1 MGSSGLTK
9 DVVVRKDCLR
19 VVSLVDEDRGCVVA
33 KGLVGEGLHSLA
45 GNADLV
51 SYNPVDTQ
59 N

>member
-1 MGSSGLTK
+1 MGGVVQGL
-9 DVVVRKDCLR
+9 VG
-19 VVSLVDEDRGCVVA
+19 EDRGCVVA